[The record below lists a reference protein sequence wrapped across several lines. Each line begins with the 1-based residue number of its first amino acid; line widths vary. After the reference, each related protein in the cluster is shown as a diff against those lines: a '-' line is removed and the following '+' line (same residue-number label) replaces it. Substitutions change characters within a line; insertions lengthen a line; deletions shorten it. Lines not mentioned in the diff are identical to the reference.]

1 MLRIL
6 FQTNCTWSLYSW
18 GLSIGSDAV
27 FSMKC
32 WATTP
37 RAGLDFVFSLSFR
50 MASKEETFFTN
61 NYPIQ
66 RFSYSLS
73 RHFCTSTS
81 AVNSVELQYSN
92 KATYR

>member
-66 RFSYSLS
+66 RFSYSIFLVIFAQA
-73 RHFCTSTS
+73 R
-81 AVNSVELQYSN
+81 VQ
-92 KATYR
+92 